1 MNGFFKPKPVKMMR
15 ILIVLAVLI
24 SSIAGNAQM
33 AGFNVEGTA
42 PGMYVSHTVLPK
54 ETLYSLGRT
63 YNLPP
68 AVIAGFNGSNL
79 QTGLKIGQV
88 VKVPLNDQN
97 FDQLGKKPDGET
109 LVPVYHIVANGE
121 TLFRIGNNYKVPLTS
136 VKEWNHLSSDNVV
149 AGKPLIIGYLKV
161 KNEQVAALKTKAPAN
176 VPAAIVAEKKP
187 VENEMKS
194 EPIAE
199 APQSKPVET
208 KTFEPTTPKIE
219 VETKPEA
226 TEKIIENVPAKKETV
241 VEKPSDLVV
250 IKPAE
255 KATVSTTAKS
265 TAPAAINSEEGFF
278 SASYAENYEEKKLAE
293 LTGDGG
299 MFKSTSGWQNKKYY
313 ALASNIPSG
322 TIVKITSGDKSIY
335 AKVLGELPEMK
346 ENTNLVIRLSNAATS
361 YLGIVDP
368 KFAVK
373 VTYYQ

>member
-1 MNGFFKPKPVKMMR
+1 MNGFFKPKPVIMMR

-33 AGFNVEGTA
+33 AGFKVEGTA

-68 AVIAGFNGSNL
+68 AVIASFNGSNL

-97 FDQLGKKPDGET
+97 FDQLNKKPAGET
-109 LVPVYHIVANGE
+109 LVPVYHVVANGE
-121 TLFRIGNNYKVPLTS
+121 TLFRIGNNYNKVPLTS

-149 AGKPLIIGYLKV
+149 AGKALIIGYLKV

-176 VPAAIVAEKKP
+176 VPGAMVAEKKT

-194 EPIAE
+194 EPIVE
-199 APQSKPVET
+199 ASQSKPVET
-208 KTFEPTTPKIE
+208 KTFEPITPKIE
-219 VETKPEA
+219 VEKKPA
-226 TEKIIENVPAKKETV
+226 STEVIAENVPAKKEAV
-241 VEKPSDLVV
+241 VEKSADPVV

-255 KATVSTTAKS
+255 KATVSTTA
-265 TAPAAINSEEGFF
+265 PAVINSEEGFF

-299 MFKSTSGWQNKKYY
+299 TFKSTSGWQNKKYY

-322 TIVKITSGDKSIY
+322 TIIKVTSGEKSIY

-373 VTYYQ
+373 ISYYH

>member
-1 MNGFFKPKPVKMMR
+1 M
-15 ILIVLAVLI
+15 LAVLI
-24 SSIAGNAQM
+24 SSLAGNAQM

-42 PGMYVSHTVLPK
+42 PGIYVSHTVLPK
-54 ETLYSLGRT
+54 ETLFSLGRT

-88 VKVPLNDQN
+88 VKVPLTDQN
-97 FDQLGKKPDGET
+97 FDQLGKKPDGES
-109 LVPVYHIVANGE
+109 LVPVYHVVANGE
-121 TLFRIGNNYKVPLTS
+121 TLFRIGNNYNKVPLTS

-149 AGKPLIIGYLKV
+149 AGKALIIGYLKV

-176 VPAAIVAEKKP
+176 VPAAMVAEKKT
-187 VENEMKS
+187 VENVVRS

-199 APQSKPVET
+199 VPQSKPVET
-208 KTFEPTTPKIE
+208 KTFQPTTPKIE
-219 VETKPEA
+219 AEKKPEA
-226 TEKIIENVPAKKETV
+226 TEKIIEQIPVKKEPV
-241 VEKPSDLVV
+241 VEKPAAPVET
-250 IKPAE
+250 KPAE

-265 TAPAAINSEEGFF
+265 TGPGAINSEEGFF

-299 MFKSTSGWQNKKYY
+299 TFKSTSGWQNKKYY
-313 ALASNIPSG
+313 ALANNIPSG
-322 TIVKITSGDKSIY
+322 TIVKVTSGEKSIY

-373 VTYYQ
+373 ITYYK

>member
-1 MNGFFKPKPVKMMR
+1 MMR
-15 ILIVLAVLI
+15 ILIVLVILI
-24 SSIAGNAQM
+24 SSVAGNAQM

-54 ETLYSLGRT
+54 QTLYSLGRT

-68 AVIAGFNGSNL
+68 AVIASFNGSNL

-88 VKVPLNDQN
+88 VKVPLNEQN

-109 LVPVYHIVANGE
+109 LVPVYHVVANGE
-121 TLFRIGNNYKVPLTS
+121 TLFRIGNNYNKVPLTS
-136 VKEWNHLSSDNVV
+136 LKEWNHLSSDNVV
-149 AGKPLIIGYLKV
+149 AGKALVIGYLKV
-161 KNEQVAALKTKAPAN
+161 KNDQVAALKTKAPAN
-176 VPAAIVAEKKP
+176 VPGAIVAEKKT
-187 VENEMKS
+187 VENEIKS
-194 EPIAE
+194 EPVAE
-199 APQSKPVET
+199 VPQAKPVET

-219 VETKPEA
+219 TEKKPEIKEVTA
-226 TEKIIENVPAKKETV
+226 ENVPAKKEPL
-241 VEKPSDLVV
+241 VEKPADPVV
-250 IKPAE
+250 SKPVE
-255 KATVSTTAKS
+255 KATVSTTVKT

-299 MFKSTSGWQNKKYY
+299 TFKSTSGWQNKKYY

-322 TIVKITSGDKSIY
+322 TIVKVTSGDKSIY

-346 ENTNLVIRLSNAATS
+346 ENSNLVIRLSNAATS

-373 VTYYQ
+373 ITYYQ